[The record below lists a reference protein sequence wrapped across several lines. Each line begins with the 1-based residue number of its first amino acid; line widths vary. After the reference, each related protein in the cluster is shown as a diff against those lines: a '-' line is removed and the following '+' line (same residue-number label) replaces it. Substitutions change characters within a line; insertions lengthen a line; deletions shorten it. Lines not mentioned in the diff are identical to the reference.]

1 MSFWRLQNQLTK
13 ITLEIQVRRK
23 EGDKMQTRFGSH
35 EYLRAIWCQKAGCAP
50 LGRWGGEEKQ
60 VNGEGWGKEETEDSQ
75 RQSRKEQHRESCRLE
90 ETELWC
96 EHLGCQVGKKEWKT
110 VREREGGKE
119 RMKER
124 EKERRRDFPGGP
136 MPKTP
141 WSQYR
146 RTGLDPR
153 AGNKIPHA
161 ATKSLCAPTKDSV
174 CCG

>member
-1 MSFWRLQNQLTK
+1 MSQSFPDLMSFWRLQNQLTK

-96 EHLGCQVGKKEWKT
+96 EHLGCQVGKKE
-110 VREREGGKE
+110 
-119 RMKER
+119 
-124 EKERRRDFPGGP
+124 
-136 MPKTP
+136 
-141 WSQYR
+141 
-146 RTGLDPR
+146 
-153 AGNKIPHA
+153 
-161 ATKSLCAPTKDSV
+161 
-174 CCG
+174 